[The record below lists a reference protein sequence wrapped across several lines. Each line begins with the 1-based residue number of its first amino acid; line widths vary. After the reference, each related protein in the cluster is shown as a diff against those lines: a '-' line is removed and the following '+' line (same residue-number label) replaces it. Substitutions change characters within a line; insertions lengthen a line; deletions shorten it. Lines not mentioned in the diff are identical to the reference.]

1 MSTENLDAFA
11 RTLRADP
18 TRALVALDFDG
29 TLAPLVADPRESRLL
44 PGVAEV
50 LQALGRHG
58 VQLALITGRAPRTVL
73 ELSGLDGVDGLGRLR
88 IAGLYGLQVL
98 DAATGNLTDTVDEST
113 RSAVAAVRAELPHLL
128 TAAPA
133 GVHLEDKGLALVVH
147 TRPAADP
154 QQALDD
160 LLPAVRDLAD
170 RHGLRYEP
178 GRFAAEIRPD
188 GSDKGATLL
197 RLVAG
202 PASAPATSTAT
213 GIRAV
218 LYAGDDTGDLP
229 ALRVIRA
236 LRDRGLAAVGVAVVQ
251 DGTDP
256 DVPAAADLEV
266 DGPPGLLDLLRGLLA

>member
-1 MSTENLDAFA
+1 MDHLGDFTRA
-11 RTLRADP
+11 LRADP
-18 TRALVALDFDG
+18 AGTLVALDFDG
-29 TLAPLVADPRESRLL
+29 TLAPLVADPQDSRLL
-44 PGVAEV
+44 PGVADV
-50 LQALGRHG
+50 LVSLGRAG
-58 VQLALITGRAPRTVL
+58 VQLALITGRAPGTVL
-73 ELSGLDGVDGLGRLR
+73 ELSGLGDLDGLGRLR
-88 IAGLYGLQVL
+88 VAGLYGLQVL
-98 DAATGNLTDTVDEST
+98 DAATGDLTDTVDDQT
-113 RSAVAAVRAELPHLL
+113 RAAVAAVRSELPQLL
-128 TAAPA
+128 STAPV

-154 QQALDD
+154 QQALDH

-170 RHGLRYEP
+170 RHGLRHEP

-202 PASAPATSTAT
+202 RTPATPGAT
-213 GIRAV
+213 EPATRAV

-229 ALRVIRA
+229 ALRAIPV

-256 DVPAAADLEV
+256 DVPAAADIGV